1 MYIGMRGHDFDT
13 NTLDAL
19 CEKCKEYGVGGV
31 QLVLLRS
38 LADFKKGNFTP
49 EYAKSIGDKL
59 RENGI
64 RVPILGCYINPSD
77 ANEESLN
84 ESLDYFIENLHY
96 AKYIGAEMVGLETCR
111 FSDDDE
117 INNSEETYQYLFVFR
132 GRGMLV
138 IREFRDVIFSRII
151 NTPPSVASTPSHGA
165 ESFGFTAL
173 NCSSS
178 RFMWG
183 LPRSSSLNT
192 NPPVRTSG
200 SSVPS
205 MRENLSPFF
214 RSSGVTQRAFPSRR
228 PRSANF
234 GMNTCS

>member
-96 AKYIGAEMVGLETCR
+96 AK
-111 FSDDDE
+111 FSDGFSFMKCCNYSE
-117 INNSEETYQYLFVFR
+117 IF
-132 GRGMLV
+132 
-138 IREFRDVIFSRII
+138 
-151 NTPPSVASTPSHGA
+151 
-165 ESFGFTAL
+165 
-173 NCSSS
+173 
-178 RFMWG
+178 
-183 LPRSSSLNT
+183 
-192 NPPVRTSG
+192 
-200 SSVPS
+200 
-205 MRENLSPFF
+205 
-214 RSSGVTQRAFPSRR
+214 
-228 PRSANF
+228 
-234 GMNTCS
+234 

>member
-84 ESLDYFIENLHY
+84 ESLD
-96 AKYIGAEMVGLETCR
+96 
-111 FSDDDE
+111 
-117 INNSEETYQYLFVFR
+117 
-132 GRGMLV
+132 
-138 IREFRDVIFSRII
+138 
-151 NTPPSVASTPSHGA
+151 SVSYTHL
-165 ESFGFTAL
+165 T
-173 NCSSS
+173 
-178 RFMWG
+178 
-183 LPRSSSLNT
+183 LPT
-192 NPPVRTSG
+192 I
-200 SSVPS
+200 
-205 MRENLSPFF
+205 
-214 RSSGVTQRAFPSRR
+214 A
-228 PRSANF
+228 
-234 GMNTCS
+234 

>member
-117 INNSEETYQYLFVFR
+117 INNSEETYQYLLKN
-132 GRGMLV
+132 MKKLV
-138 IREFRDVIFSRII
+138 SAAEEIGVNVGIEGVHFHVI
-151 NTPPSVASTPSHGA
+151 NTPTKMKRLSMTLIHQMSELYLTLLIISIPQIIKIKMKLLILILICWARKQNC
-165 ESFGFTAL
+165 FT
-173 NCSSS
+173 
-178 RFMWG
+178 
-183 LPRSSSLNT
+183 
-192 NPPVRTSG
+192 
-200 SSVPS
+200 
-205 MRENLSPFF
+205 
-214 RSSGVTQRAFPSRR
+214 
-228 PRSANF
+228 
-234 GMNTCS
+234 

>member
-84 ESLDYFIENLHY
+84 ESLDYFIENC
-96 AKYIGAEMVGLETCR
+96 IMQN
-111 FSDDDE
+111 
-117 INNSEETYQYLFVFR
+117 I
-132 GRGMLV
+132 
-138 IREFRDVIFSRII
+138 
-151 NTPPSVASTPSHGA
+151 SV
-165 ESFGFTAL
+165 
-173 NCSSS
+173 
-178 RFMWG
+178 RKW
-183 LPRSSSLNT
+183 
-192 NPPVRTSG
+192 
-200 SSVPS
+200 SVLKLAVS
-205 MRENLSPFF
+205 VM
-214 RSSGVTQRAFPSRR
+214 T
-228 PRSANF
+228 
-234 GMNTCS
+234 MK

>member
-1 MYIGMRGHDFDT
+1 MTSILIRL
-13 NTLDAL
+13 TLCAKSVKSTAL
-19 CEKCKEYGVGGV
+19 AVFSLCF
-31 QLVLLRS
+31 LRS

-117 INNSEETYQYLFVFR
+117 INNSEETYQYLF
-132 GRGMLV
+132 
-138 IREFRDVIFSRII
+138 
-151 NTPPSVASTPSHGA
+151 
-165 ESFGFTAL
+165 
-173 NCSSS
+173 
-178 RFMWG
+178 
-183 LPRSSSLNT
+183 
-192 NPPVRTSG
+192 
-200 SSVPS
+200 
-205 MRENLSPFF
+205 
-214 RSSGVTQRAFPSRR
+214 
-228 PRSANF
+228 
-234 GMNTCS
+234 

>member
-117 INNSEETYQYLFVFR
+117 INNSEETYQYLLKN
-132 GRGMLV
+132 MKKLV
-138 IREFRDVIFSRII
+138 SAAEEIGVNVGIEGVHFHVI
-151 NTPPSVASTPSHGA
+151 NTP
-165 ESFGFTAL
+165 SF
-173 NCSSS
+173 
-178 RFMWG
+178 
-183 LPRSSSLNT
+183 LNT
-192 NPPVRTSG
+192 
-200 SSVPS
+200 
-205 MRENLSPFF
+205 
-214 RSSGVTQRAFPSRR
+214 
-228 PRSANF
+228 
-234 GMNTCS
+234 

>member
-117 INNSEETYQYLFVFR
+117 INNSEETYQYLLKN
-132 GRGMLV
+132 MNQMSELYLTLL
-138 IREFRDVIFSRII
+138 II
-151 NTPPSVASTPSHGA
+151 SIPQIIKIKMKLLILILICWARKQSC
-165 ESFGFTAL
+165 FT
-173 NCSSS
+173 
-178 RFMWG
+178 
-183 LPRSSSLNT
+183 
-192 NPPVRTSG
+192 
-200 SSVPS
+200 
-205 MRENLSPFF
+205 
-214 RSSGVTQRAFPSRR
+214 
-228 PRSANF
+228 
-234 GMNTCS
+234 